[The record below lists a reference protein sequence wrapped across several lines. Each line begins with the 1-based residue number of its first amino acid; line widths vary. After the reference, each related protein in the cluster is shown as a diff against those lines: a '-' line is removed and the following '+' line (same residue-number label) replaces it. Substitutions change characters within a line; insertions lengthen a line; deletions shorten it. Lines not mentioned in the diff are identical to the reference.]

1 MKKILIYSV
10 STILLII
17 LFGYLYITLTPPAS
31 PLDTSSYVENEKE
44 ITITY
49 SQPYKKGR
57 LIFGEESD
65 GALVPYNQYWRT
77 GANRHTIIKTNSD
90 LNFNDNILSAG
101 EYSLYTTPG
110 QDTWKVAINSDN
122 GFFGIVQPDA
132 ADDLFTFNV
141 PVSSLDESVEQLT
154 IDFVTDSIG
163 SSIRLRWDLTQ
174 VLMPF
179 K

>member
-1 MKKILIYSV
+1 MKKILLYSV
-10 STILLII
+10 STILLLI
-17 LFGYLYITLTPPAS
+17 LGGYLYITLTPPAS
-31 PLDTSSYVENEKE
+31 PLDTSSFVENEKE

-57 LIFGEESD
+57 LIFGEESA

-77 GANRHTIIKTNSD
+77 GANRHTILKTSSD

-110 QDTWKVAINSDN
+110 QDIWEVAINSDN

>member
-1 MKKILIYSV
+1 MKKILLYSV

-49 SQPYKKGR
+49 SQPFKKGR
-57 LIFGEESD
+57 LIFGEESA

-110 QDTWKVAINSDN
+110 QDTWEVAINSDN

>member
-1 MKKILIYSV
+1 MKKFLIYSI
-10 STILLII
+10 STILLVFIG
-17 LFGYLYITLTPPAS
+17 GYLYITLTPPAS
-31 PLDTSSYVENEKE
+31 PLGSSSLNENGKE

-49 SQPYKKGR
+49 SRPFKKDR

-65 GALVPYNQYWRT
+65 DALVPFNNYWRT
-77 GANRHTIIKTNSD
+77 GANSHTMIKTDSD
-90 LNFNDNILSAG
+90 LNFNNNILSAG
-101 EYSLYTTPG
+101 EYSLYTIPG
-110 QDTWKVAINSDN
+110 QDSWDVAINSDN
-122 GFFGIVQPDA
+122 GFFGIYQPDA
-132 ADDLFTFNV
+132 ADDIFTFNV
-141 PVSSLDESVEQLT
+141 PVSTLDESVEQLT

>member
-1 MKKILIYSV
+1 MKKFLIYSIV
-10 STILLII
+10 TILLVLIA
-17 LFGYLYITLTPPAS
+17 GYMYITLTPPAS
-31 PLDTSSYVENEKE
+31 PLGSASFNEDEKE

-49 SQPYKKGR
+49 SRPFKKDR
-57 LIFGEESD
+57 LIFGEDSD
-65 GALVPYNQYWRT
+65 SALVPFNKYWRT
-77 GANRHTIIKTNSD
+77 GANRHTIIKTSSD

-110 QDTWKVAINSDN
+110 HHSWEVAINSDN
-122 GFFGIVQPDA
+122 GFFGIYQPDA
-132 ADDLFTFNV
+132 ADDLFTFSV
-141 PVSSLDESVEQLT
+141 PSSSLDESVEQLT

>member
-1 MKKILIYSV
+1 MKKILLYSV
-10 STILLII
+10 STILI
-17 LFGYLYITLTPPAS
+17 LVLGGYLYITLTPPLS
-31 PLDTSSYVENEKE
+31 PLDTSSFVENEKE

-49 SQPYKKGR
+49 SQPFKKGR
-57 LIFGEESD
+57 LIFGEESA

-110 QDTWKVAINSDN
+110 QHTWEVAINSDN
-122 GFFGIVQPDA
+122 GFFGIVQPDV
-132 ADDLFTFNV
+132 ADDLFTFSV
-141 PVSSLDESVEQLT
+141 PSSSLDESIEQLT

>member
-110 QDTWKVAINSDN
+110 QDTWEVAINSDN

>member
-1 MKKILIYSV
+1 MKKTLLYSA
-10 STILLII
+10 STILLLI
-17 LFGYLYITLTPPAS
+17 LGGYLYITLTPPAS
-31 PLDTSSYVENEKE
+31 PLDTSSFVENEKE

-57 LIFGEESD
+57 LIFGEESA

-110 QDTWKVAINSDN
+110 QDTWEVAINSDN

>member
-1 MKKILIYSV
+1 MKKILLYSV
-10 STILLII
+10 SII
-17 LFGYLYITLTPPAS
+17 LILILGGYLYITLTPPAS
-31 PLDTSSYVENEKE
+31 PLDTSSFVENEKE

-57 LIFGEESD
+57 LIFGEESAD
-65 GALVPYNQYWRT
+65 ALVPYNQYWRT
-77 GANRHTIIKTNSD
+77 GANKHTIIKTNSD
-90 LNFNDNILSAG
+90 LNFSDNILQPG

-110 QDTWKVAINSDN
+110 LSSWNITINSDN

-141 PVSSLDESVEQLT
+141 PVSTLDESVEQLK

-174 VLMPF
+174 ILIPF